1 MKQQTIQEPAAGRER
16 ATATSNPE
24 PGGESRYLTRY
35 WQIFAA
41 FTVTAILVAAI
52 RWSLAHPFGIHWD
65 ESGYIDEA
73 FIDVQRLR
81 HFMLLKVAGRILIT
95 SSARPPAYRLLAD
108 PVLALFGASTTLAR
122 LVSLACYGLS
132 AWYVYRAARQIGGR
146 IAGAF
151 AALIFCLSPEVIAA
165 SAFFGTEAALYL
177 ATSAM
182 LFYLLKTLKGES
194 ESTGDWIALGL
205 AVGLGFLSKTSFLLI
220 GPPALV
226 CWLWVRRWAKS
237 AGDGGLAFPLKAGA
251 VALIVAGP
259 WWLLHAKDA
268 AAYAQYARGFV
279 RNSLGPPSLI
289 TWIKWMDTVIQAL
302 LGHGTSLLIA
312 FVAIAFLA
320 SMVRAKGVSVQGAQ
334 RSALWVC
341 ACAGVPIVL
350 AQLAGTNHLL
360 RHITPS
366 VIPFAIAFGI
376 LAEKTLWTRMPAGAA
391 FASLILAAQLGMIVY
406 PVVFPNT
413 TPVDIGFLNGALPWR
428 SLARFDQWDWKPL
441 WAISNACNLES
452 PRISYLGNGRE
463 FDPPA
468 IQYPWV
474 MAAMPVRLSK
484 IAYPDVTWLW
494 RYEDGTLDWQK
505 VMNSAAESDLVVT
518 APHYS
523 GEAAIKE
530 DEDNQYNAEFAR
542 RLGQD
547 SRFQG
552 PILFQAGR
560 FSPVE
565 IVVFAKRGL
574 NCQAAS
580 IGSPER

>member
-1 MKQQTIQEPAAGRER
+1 MEQQTIQEPAARQDRVTAKSEAETGRE
-16 ATATSNPE
+16 
-24 PGGESRYLTRY
+24 SRSLARY

-41 FTVTAILVAAI
+41 FTVTAILIAAI
-52 RWSLAHPFGIHWD
+52 RWSLAHPYGIHWD
-65 ESGYIDEA
+65 ESGYIDDA

-81 HFMLLKVAGRILIT
+81 HWMLLKAAGRILVT

-122 LVSLACYGLS
+122 IVSLACYGLS
-132 AWYVYRAARQIGGR
+132 SWYVYRAAKQIGGR

-165 SAFFGTEAALYL
+165 SAFFGTDAALYL
-177 ATSAM
+177 ATAAM
-182 LFYLLKTLKGES
+182 LFQLLKTLSGER
-194 ESTGDWIALGL
+194 ESTRDWIVLGL
-205 AVGLGFLSKTSFLLI
+205 AIGLGFLSKTSFLLI

-226 CWLWVRRWAKS
+226 CWFVVSRRKRTVDR
-237 AGDGGLAFPLKAGA
+237 GIAFPLKAGA
-251 VALIVAGP
+251 LALLVAGP

-268 AAYAQYARGFV
+268 AAYAQYARAFV
-279 RNSLGPPSLI
+279 RNSLGPPSLA
-289 TWIKWMDTVIQAL
+289 TWMKWMDTVIQAL

-312 FVAIAFLA
+312 LVAITCLA
-320 SMVRAKGVSVQGAQ
+320 AMVRGKGVKLQGAQ
-334 RSALWVC
+334 RPALWVC

-366 VIPFAIAFGI
+366 VIPFAIAVGI
-376 LAEKTLWTRMPAGAA
+376 LAEKTLWSRKPAGMA
-391 FASLILAAQLGMIVY
+391 FASLLLAAQLGMIVY

-413 TPVDIGFLNGALPWR
+413 APVDIGFVNGALPWR
-428 SLARFDQWDWKPL
+428 SLARFDQWNWKPL
-441 WAISNACNLES
+441 WEISNACNLES

-468 IQYPWV
+468 IQYPWL
-474 MAAMPVRLSK
+474 MAAMPMRLSK

-494 RYEDGTLDWQK
+494 RYEDGTFDWQK
-505 VMNSAAESDLVVT
+505 VMGSAAGSDLVVT
-518 APHYS
+518 APYYR
-523 GEAAIKE
+523 GEAVIKE
-530 DEDNQYNAEFAR
+530 DEDNRHNSEFAQ
-542 RLGQD
+542 RLSQD

-552 PILFQAGR
+552 PILFQVGR

-565 IVVFAKRGL
+565 IAVFAKRGL
-574 NCQAAS
+574 NCQAPPT
-580 IGSPER
+580 GSPKQ